1 MPESKTNAAESRT
14 VADKPAA
21 GAGSHARTGPRR
33 TTDGITITRWSLGLS
48 LTLALTVLIGAF
60 TLVWDRTASLEAQM
74 RDLRL
79 EVRADIGDLR
89 GDLRGLRAE
98 VRADIDDLR
107 AEVSADIDGLRDEV
121 RELAALIRAR
131 ETPDRGAQ
139 ECPCPA

>member
-48 LTLALTVLIGAF
+48 LTLALAVLTGAF

-98 VRADIDDLR
+98 V
-107 AEVSADIDGLRDEV
+107 SADIDGLRDEV

-139 ECPCPA
+139 